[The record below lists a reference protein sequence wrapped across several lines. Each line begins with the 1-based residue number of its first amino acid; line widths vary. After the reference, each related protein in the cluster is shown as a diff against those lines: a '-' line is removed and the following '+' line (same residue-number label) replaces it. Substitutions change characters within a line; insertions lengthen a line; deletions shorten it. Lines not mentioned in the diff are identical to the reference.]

1 MIKKNGIN
9 IKEIEINLK
18 IIQEEVL
25 NIINPNKKKIIFIR
39 KKKVNNK

>member
-39 KKKVNNK
+39 KKKLNNK